1 MPDMTNESLHQDA
14 CPSEIVCSTYA
25 DGELAGTEAR
35 AFTAHLENCPRCQDL
50 VHAFQTERAALFE
63 VLGNA
68 EAFLVET
75 QPAPL
80 SAPSPIHTLK
90 LLGLVIG
97 LATLMRV
104 GLGWVMG
111 LELPWSIEWLNP
123 LNVSGQL
130 SMLFSTGAYFIE
142 YYQNGGTTMVTLIG
156 NVGLTVGFIMLLA
169 SLYLLLRRPAGT
181 LAVIGGLLLL
191 LGHVQPADAIEIRS
205 DENISVNAGEIVD
218 DTFVA
223 FGRTVRI
230 DGEVTGDLI
239 AFAQSIE
246 INGAVLGDI
255 IAFGRIIEVDGRAG
269 GGFAG
274 FGQVIRIGDSIG
286 QSVYGFGQSIRSSR
300 DATIEGDLF
309 AFGENISVGS
319 SVGRNVTVFGST
331 LTLSGEVK
339 RDVTFG
345 GRLAT
350 VQSSASIGGNL
361 DVKLPDEENLAV
373 HSAATVAGETIVD
386 FPRPDQE
393 EEEEDGMPSVWNIA
407 WTALWLVTA
416 FLSGLLLLWAL
427 PALRRVPLDN
437 LNGILTS
444 AGLGFVLVT
453 ATPVL
458 AVVLAVTLIGLP
470 AGLVIAAAWAL
481 SLYVSKIVVAH
492 FLGNALLRP
501 KQRDVRS
508 MLLPLLA
515 GLVLVLIA
523 VSLPYV
529 GWVINLLLVIIGLGA
544 MGQALYHNAGNR
556 AAAA

>member
-14 CPSEIVCSTYA
+14 CPSEIVCSTYV

-35 AFTAHLENCPRCQDL
+35 AFTAHLENCPWCQDL
-50 VHAFQTERAALFE
+50 VHAFRRERDALFE
-63 VLGNA
+63 VMGNA

-75 QPAPL
+75 QPAPV

-97 LATLMRV
+97 LAALMRV

-181 LAVIGGLLLL
+181 LAVLGGLLLL
-191 LGHVQPADAIEIRS
+191 LGYVQPAEAIEIRS

-255 IAFGRIIEVDGRAG
+255 YAFGRTIEADGRVG
-269 GGFAG
+269 GGFGG

-309 AFGENISVGS
+309 AFGENISVGGS
-319 SVGRNVTVFGST
+319 IGRNVTVFGST
-331 LTLSGEVK
+331 LTISGEVK

-345 GRLAT
+345 GQLAT

-361 DVKLPDEENLAV
+361 DVGLPDEENLSV
-373 HSAATVAGETIVD
+373 HSAATIAGETIVD
-386 FPRPDQE
+386 FPQPDQE
-393 EEEEDGMPSVWNIA
+393 EEEKDGMLSVWNIA

-470 AGLVIAAAWAL
+470 AGLVIAAVWAL

-515 GLVLVLIA
+515 GLVLVLVA

-544 MGQALYHNAGNR
+544 MGQALYRNAGNR

>member
-50 VHAFQTERAALFE
+50 VHAFRRERDALFE
-63 VLGNA
+63 IVGNA

-75 QPAPL
+75 QPAPV
-80 SAPSPIHTLK
+80 SAPSPIHILK

-97 LATLMRV
+97 LAALMRV
-104 GLGWVMG
+104 GMGWVMG

-130 SMLFSTGAYFIE
+130 SILFGTGAYFIE
-142 YYQNGGTTMVTLIG
+142 YYQNGGTTMVALISD
-156 NVGLTVGFIMLLA
+156 VGLTVGFIMLLG

-181 LAVIGGLLLL
+181 LVVLGGLLLM
-191 LGHVQPADAIEIRS
+191 LGYVRPAEAIEIRS
-205 DENISVNAGEIVD
+205 GESVSVDIGEIID
-218 DTFVA
+218 DTLIA
-223 FGRTVRI
+223 SGRVVRI

-246 INGAVLGDI
+246 IVGSVHGDVI
-255 IAFGRIIEVDGRAG
+255 SFGRTIEVDGRIG
-269 GGFAG
+269 GGLAG
-274 FGQVIRIGDSIG
+274 FGQTIRIEDSIG
-286 QSVYGFGQSIRSSR
+286 QSVYGFAQSLRSGR

-309 AFGENISVGS
+309 AFGEEISVGG
-319 SVGRNVTVFGST
+319 SVGRNVTVFGNT
-331 LTLSGEVK
+331 LAITGDVV
-339 RDVTFG
+339 RDVKFA

-350 VQSSASIGGNL
+350 MRPSASIGGNL
-361 DVKLPDEENLAV
+361 DVGLPAERNLEV
-373 HSAATVAGETIVD
+373 DSAATIAGETIVEV
-386 FPRPDQE
+386 PEPGQE
-393 EEEEDGMPSVWNIA
+393 EDEGGLLSAWSIA

-470 AGLVIAAAWAL
+470 AGLVIAAVWAL

-501 KQRDVRS
+501 QPLGVRS
-508 MLLPLLA
+508 LLLPLLA
-515 GLVLVLIA
+515 GLVVVLIA

-544 MGQALYHNAGNR
+544 MGQALYRNAGNR
-556 AAAA
+556 AVAA

>member
-1 MPDMTNESLHQDA
+1 MPDMTNESLRQDA

-50 VHAFQTERAALFE
+50 VHAFRRERDALFE
-63 VLGNA
+63 IVGNA

-75 QPAPL
+75 QPAPV
-80 SAPSPIHTLK
+80 SAPSPIHILK

-97 LATLMRV
+97 LAALMRV
-104 GLGWVMG
+104 GMGWVMG

-130 SMLFSTGAYFIE
+130 SILFGTGAYFIE
-142 YYQNGGTTMVTLIG
+142 YYQNGGTTMVALISD
-156 NVGLTVGFIMLLA
+156 VGLTVGFIMLLG

-181 LAVIGGLLLL
+181 LVALGGLLLM
-191 LGHVQPADAIEIRS
+191 LGYVRPAEAIEIRS
-205 DENISVNAGEIVD
+205 GESVSVDIGEIID
-218 DTFVA
+218 DTLIA
-223 FGRTVRI
+223 SGRVVRI

-246 INGAVLGDI
+246 IVGSVHGDVI
-255 IAFGRIIEVDGRAG
+255 SFGRTIEVDGRIG
-269 GGFAG
+269 GGLAG
-274 FGQVIRIGDSIG
+274 FGQTIRIEDSIG
-286 QSVYGFGQSIRSSR
+286 QSVYGFAQSLRSGR

-309 AFGENISVGS
+309 AFGEEISVGG
-319 SVGRNVTVFGST
+319 SVGRNVTVFGNT
-331 LTLSGEVK
+331 LAITGDVV
-339 RDVTFG
+339 RDVKFA

-350 VQSSASIGGNL
+350 MRPSASIGGNL
-361 DVKLPDEENLAV
+361 DVGLPAERNLKV
-373 HSAATVAGETIVD
+373 DSAATIAGETIVEV
-386 FPRPDQE
+386 PEPGQE
-393 EEEEDGMPSVWNIA
+393 EDEDGLLSTWSIA

-470 AGLVIAAAWAL
+470 AGLVIAAVWAL

-492 FLGNALLRP
+492 FLGNALLPP
-501 KQRDVRS
+501 KQHDVRS

-515 GLVLVLIA
+515 GLVLVLVA

-544 MGQALYHNAGNR
+544 MGQALYRSAGNR
-556 AAAA
+556 AVAA

>member
-1 MPDMTNESLHQDA
+1 MPTMTDESLHQDA

-25 DGELAGTEAR
+25 DGELAGSEAR
-35 AFTAHLENCPRCQDL
+35 AFTAHLENCPRCQGL
-50 VHAFQTERAALFE
+50 VQAFRRERDVLFE
-63 VLGNA
+63 IVGNT
-68 EAFLVET
+68 EAFLGET
-75 QPAPL
+75 QPTPV
-80 SAPSPIHTLK
+80 SVPSPIHILK

-97 LATLMRV
+97 IAALMRL
-104 GLGWVMG
+104 GIGWVMG

-142 YYQNGGTTMVTLIG
+142 YYQNGGTTMVTLISD
-156 NVGLTVGFIMLLA
+156 VGLAVAFIMLLA
-169 SLYLLLRRPAGT
+169 TLYLLLRRPTGT
-181 LAVIGGLLLL
+181 LVVLGGLLLM
-191 LGHVQPADAIEIRS
+191 LGHARPAEAIEIRS
-205 DENISVNAGEIVD
+205 GESVSVNIGEIID
-218 DTFVA
+218 DTLIA
-223 FGRTVRI
+223 SGRVVTI

-239 AFAQSIE
+239 VFAQSIE
-246 INGAVLGDI
+246 IAGSVHGDI
-255 IAFGRIIEVDGRAG
+255 YSFGRTIEVDGRAG

-274 FGQVIRIGDSIG
+274 FGQFIRIGDSIG
-286 QSVYGFGQSIRSSR
+286 QSVYGFAQSLRSSP

-309 AFGENISVGS
+309 AFGENIHVGG
-319 SVGRNVTVFGST
+319 SVGRNVTVFGNT
-331 LTLSGEVK
+331 LTISGEVK

-350 VQSSASIGGNL
+350 VQSSAAIGGNL
-361 DVKLPDEENLAV
+361 DVGLPDEESLEV
-373 HSAATVAGETIVD
+373 DSAANVAGETNVEVPEPGQD
-386 FPRPDQE
+386 SD
-393 EEEEDGMPSVWNIA
+393 EDGILSVWTIA

-470 AGLVIAAAWAL
+470 AGLVIAAVWAL

-501 KQRDVRS
+501 KQHDIRS

-544 MGQALYHNAGNR
+544 MGQALYRSSGNR

>member
-1 MPDMTNESLHQDA
+1 MPTMTNEPLHQDA
-14 CPSEIVCSTYA
+14 CPPEIVCSTYA
-25 DGELAGTEAR
+25 DGELAGSEAR
-35 AFTAHLENCPRCQDL
+35 AFTAHLENCPRCQGL
-50 VHAFQTERAALFE
+50 VHAFRRERDALFE
-63 VLGNA
+63 VMGNA
-68 EAFLVET
+68 EAFLAET
-75 QPAPL
+75 QPATV
-80 SAPSPIHTLK
+80 SAPSPIHIMK

-97 LATLMRV
+97 LAALMRV
-104 GLGWVMG
+104 GIGWVMG

-142 YYQNGGTTMVTLIG
+142 YYQNGGTTMVTLII
-156 NVGLTVGFIMLLA
+156 NVGLAVGFIMLLA
-169 SLYLLLRRPAGT
+169 SLYLLLRRPVGT
-181 LAVIGGLLLL
+181 LVALGGLLLI
-191 LGHVQPADAIEIRS
+191 LGYVSPAEAIEMRS
-205 DENISVNAGEIVD
+205 GESVSVDSGEIID
-218 DTFVA
+218 DTLIA
-223 FGRTVRI
+223 SGRTVRI

-246 INGAVLGDI
+246 ISGTVLGDI
-255 IAFGRIIEVDGRAG
+255 YSFGRTIEVDGRAG

-274 FGQVIRIGDSIG
+274 FGQVIRIGNSIG
-286 QSVYGFGQSIRSSR
+286 QSVYGFAQTLRSSP

-309 AFGENISVGS
+309 AFGENISVGG
-319 SVGRNVTVFGST
+319 SVGRNASVFGST
-331 LTLSGEVK
+331 LTISGEVK
-339 RDVTFG
+339 RDVTFR

-350 VQSSASIGGNL
+350 IQSSAAIGGNL
-361 DVKLPDEENLAV
+361 DVGLPDEENLEV
-373 HSAATVAGETIVD
+373 DAASTLGGETIVEV
-386 FPRPDQE
+386 PEPGQ
-393 EEEEDGMPSVWNIA
+393 EEDGDGLLSAWSIA

-458 AVVLAVTLIGLP
+458 AVVLAITLIGLP
-470 AGLVIAAAWAL
+470 AGLVIGAIWAL

-501 KQRDVRS
+501 EPQGVRS
-508 MLLPLLA
+508 LLLPLLA
-515 GLVLVLIA
+515 GLVLVLVA

-544 MGQALYHNAGNR
+544 MGQALYRNGGNR
-556 AAAA
+556 AVAA

>member
-1 MPDMTNESLHQDA
+1 MPTMTSESLHQDA

-25 DGELAGTEAR
+25 DGELAGAEAR
-35 AFTAHLENCPRCQDL
+35 AFTAHLETCPRCQGL
-50 VHAFQTERAALFE
+50 VHAFRRERDALFE
-63 VLGNA
+63 IVGNA
-68 EAFLVET
+68 EAFLSET
-75 QPAPL
+75 QPAPVF
-80 SAPSPIHTLK
+80 APSPIHTMK

-97 LATLMRV
+97 LAALMRL
-104 GLGWVMG
+104 GIGWVMG
-111 LELPWSIEWLNP
+111 LELPWSLEWLNP

-142 YYQNGGTTMVTLIG
+142 YYQNGGTTMVTLISD
-156 NVGLTVGFIMLLA
+156 VGLALGFILLLA

-181 LAVIGGLLLL
+181 LVVLGGLLLI
-191 LGHVQPADAIEIRS
+191 LGYASPAEAIEIRS
-205 DENISVNAGEIVD
+205 GESVSVDSGEIID
-218 DTFVA
+218 DTLIA
-223 FGRTVRI
+223 SGRTVRI

-255 IAFGRIIEVDGRAG
+255 YSFGRTIEVDGRAG

-274 FGQVIRIGDSIG
+274 FGQVIRIGDAIG
-286 QSVYGFGQSIRSSR
+286 QSVYGFAQTLRSSP

-309 AFGENISVGS
+309 AFGEDISVGG
-319 SVGRNVTVFGST
+319 SVGRNATVFSST
-331 LTLSGEVK
+331 LTISGEVK
-339 RDVTFG
+339 RDVTFR

-350 VQSSASIGGNL
+350 VQSSAAIGGNL
-361 DVKLPDEENLAV
+361 DVGLSDEENLEV
-373 HSAATVAGETIVD
+373 DSASTVGGETILEVPEPGQD
-386 FPRPDQE
+386 
-393 EEEEDGMPSVWNIA
+393 EDDDRLLSAWSIA

-470 AGLVIAAAWAL
+470 AGLVIAAVWAL

-501 KQRDVRS
+501 AQEGIRS

-544 MGQALYHNAGNR
+544 MGQALYRSAGNR

>member
-1 MPDMTNESLHQDA
+1 MPTMTDESLHQDA

-25 DGELAGTEAR
+25 DGELAGSEAR
-35 AFTAHLENCPRCQDL
+35 AFTAHLENCPRCQGL
-50 VHAFQTERAALFE
+50 VQAFRRERDVLFE
-63 VLGNA
+63 IVGNA
-68 EAFLVET
+68 EAFLGET
-75 QPAPL
+75 QPAPV
-80 SAPSPIHTLK
+80 SVPSPIHILK

-97 LATLMRV
+97 IAALMRL
-104 GLGWVMG
+104 GIGWVMG

-142 YYQNGGTTMVTLIG
+142 YYQNGGTTMVTLISD
-156 NVGLTVGFIMLLA
+156 VGLAVAFIMLLA
-169 SLYLLLRRPAGT
+169 TLYLLLRRPAGT
-181 LAVIGGLLLL
+181 LVVLGGLLLM
-191 LGHVQPADAIEIRS
+191 LGHARPAEAIEIRS
-205 DENISVNAGEIVD
+205 GESVSVNIGEIID
-218 DTFVA
+218 DTLIA
-223 FGRTVRI
+223 SGRVVTI

-239 AFAQSIE
+239 VFAQSIE
-246 INGAVLGDI
+246 IAGSVHGDI
-255 IAFGRIIEVDGRAG
+255 YSFGRTIEVDGRAG

-286 QSVYGFGQSIRSSR
+286 QSVYGFAQSLRSSP

-309 AFGENISVGS
+309 AFGENIHVGG
-319 SVGRNVTVFGST
+319 SVGRNVTVFSNT
-331 LTLSGEVK
+331 LTISGEVK

-350 VQSSASIGGNL
+350 VQSSAAIGGNL
-361 DVKLPDEENLAV
+361 DVGLPDEESLEV
-373 HSAATVAGETIVD
+373 DSAANVAGETNVEVPEPGQD
-386 FPRPDQE
+386 AD
-393 EEEEDGMPSVWNIA
+393 EDGILSVWTIA

-470 AGLVIAAAWAL
+470 AGLVIAAVWAL

-501 KQRDVRS
+501 KQHDIRS

>member
-1 MPDMTNESLHQDA
+1 MPTMTNESLHQDA

-25 DGELAGTEAR
+25 DGELAGSEAR
-35 AFTAHLENCPRCQDL
+35 AFTAHLENCPRCQGL
-50 VHAFQTERAALFE
+50 VQAFRRERDVLFE
-63 VLGNA
+63 IVGNT
-68 EAFLVET
+68 EAFLGET
-75 QPAPL
+75 QPTPV
-80 SAPSPIHTLK
+80 SVPSPIHILK

-97 LATLMRV
+97 IAALMRL
-104 GLGWVMG
+104 GIGWVMG
-111 LELPWSIEWLNP
+111 LELPWSVEWLNP

-142 YYQNGGTTMVTLIG
+142 YYQNGGTTMVTLISD
-156 NVGLTVGFIMLLA
+156 VGLAVAFIMLLA
-169 SLYLLLRRPAGT
+169 TLYLLLRRPAGT
-181 LAVIGGLLLL
+181 LFVLGGLLLM
-191 LGHVQPADAIEIRS
+191 LGNARPAEAIEIRS
-205 DENISVNAGEIVD
+205 GESVSVNIGEIID
-218 DTFVA
+218 DTLIA
-223 FGRTVRI
+223 SGRVVTI

-239 AFAQSIE
+239 VFAQSIE
-246 INGAVLGDI
+246 IAGSVHGDI
-255 IAFGRIIEVDGRAG
+255 YSFGRTIEVDGRAG

-286 QSVYGFGQSIRSSR
+286 QSVYGFAQSLRSSP

-309 AFGENISVGS
+309 AFGENIHVGG
-319 SVGRNVTVFGST
+319 SVGRNVTVFSNT
-331 LTLSGEVK
+331 LTISGEVK

-350 VQSSASIGGNL
+350 VQSSAAIGGNL
-361 DVKLPDEENLAV
+361 DVGLPDEESLEV
-373 HSAATVAGETIVD
+373 DSAANVAGETNVEVPEPGQD
-386 FPRPDQE
+386 AD
-393 EEEEDGMPSVWNIA
+393 EDGILSVWTIA

-470 AGLVIAAAWAL
+470 AGLVIAAVWAL

-501 KQRDVRS
+501 KQEDIRS
-508 MLLPLLA
+508 LLLPLLA
-515 GLVLVLIA
+515 GLVLVLLA

-544 MGQALYHNAGNR
+544 MGQALYRSAGNR

>member
-1 MPDMTNESLHQDA
+1 MMTMTDESLRPDA

-25 DGELAGTEAR
+25 DGELADSEAR
-35 AFTAHLENCPRCQDL
+35 AFTAHLENCPRCQGL
-50 VHAFQTERAALFE
+50 VNAFRRERDALFE
-63 VLGNA
+63 VMGNA
-68 EAFLVET
+68 EAFLGET
-75 QPAPL
+75 QPAPVF
-80 SAPSPIHTLK
+80 APSPIHTMK

-97 LATLMRV
+97 LAALMRV
-104 GLGWVMG
+104 GIGWVMG

-142 YYQNGGTTMVTLIG
+142 YYQNGGTTMITLISDI
-156 NVGLTVGFIMLLA
+156 GLAVGFIMLLA

-181 LAVIGGLLLL
+181 LVVLGGLLLM
-191 LGHVQPADAIEIRS
+191 LGYARPAEAIEIRS
-205 DENISVNAGEIVD
+205 SEDISVDAGEIVD

-239 AFAQSIE
+239 TFAQSIE
-246 INGAVLGDI
+246 INGTVLGDI
-255 IAFGRIIEVDGRAG
+255 YSFGRTIEVEGQVG

-286 QSVYGFGQSIRSSR
+286 QSVYGFAQSLRSSP
-300 DATIEGDLF
+300 DATITGDLF
-309 AFGENISVGS
+309 AFGEDINVGGS
-319 SVGRNVTVFGST
+319 IGRNATVFGST
-331 LTLSGEVK
+331 LTISGEVK
-339 RDVTFG
+339 RDVTFRG
-345 GRLAT
+345 QVAT
-350 VQSSASIGGNL
+350 VQSSAIIGGNL
-361 DVKLPDEENLAV
+361 DMGLPNEDDLEV
-373 HSAATVAGETIVD
+373 DSAATVVGETILDV
-386 FPRPDQE
+386 PVPGRE
-393 EEEEDGMPSVWNIA
+393 EEEEDGILSLWNIA

-416 FLSGLLLLWAL
+416 FLSGLLLLSAL

-437 LNGILTS
+437 LTGILTS

-458 AVVLAVTLIGLP
+458 AVVLVVTLIGLP
-470 AGLVIAAAWAL
+470 AGLVVAAVWAL

-501 KQRDVRS
+501 RQQGVRS
-508 MLLPLLA
+508 LLLPLLA

-544 MGQALYHNAGNR
+544 MGQALYQSAGNR
-556 AAAA
+556 TAAA

>member
-1 MPDMTNESLHQDA
+1 MPTMTDESLHQDV

-25 DGELAGTEAR
+25 DGELAGAEAL
-35 AFTAHLENCPRCQDL
+35 AFTAHLENCPRCQGL
-50 VHAFQTERAALFE
+50 VQAFRRERDVLFE
-63 VLGNA
+63 IVGNT
-68 EAFLVET
+68 EAFLGET
-75 QPAPL
+75 QPTPV
-80 SAPSPIHTLK
+80 SVPSPIHILK

-97 LATLMRV
+97 LAALMRL
-104 GLGWVMG
+104 GIGWVMG

-130 SMLFSTGAYFIE
+130 SILFSTGAYFIE
-142 YYQNGGTTMVTLIG
+142 YYQNGGTTMVTLISD
-156 NVGLTVGFIMLLA
+156 VGLAVAFIMLLA
-169 SLYLLLRRPAGT
+169 TLYLLLRRPAGT
-181 LAVIGGLLLL
+181 LVVLGGLLLM
-191 LGHVQPADAIEIRS
+191 LGYALPAEAIEIRS
-205 DENISVNAGEIVD
+205 GESVSVDIGEIID
-218 DTFVA
+218 DTLIA
-223 FGRTVRI
+223 SGRVVRI

-239 AFAQSIE
+239 VFAQSIE
-246 INGAVLGDI
+246 IAGSVHGDI
-255 IAFGRIIEVDGRAG
+255 YSFGRTIEVDGRAG

-286 QSVYGFGQSIRSSR
+286 QSVYGFAQSLRSSP

-309 AFGENISVGS
+309 AFGENIYVGG
-319 SVGRNVTVFGST
+319 SVGRNVTVFGNT
-331 LTLSGEVK
+331 LTISGEVE

-350 VQSSASIGGNL
+350 VQSSAAIGGNL
-361 DVKLPDEENLAV
+361 DVGLPDEESLEMD
-373 HSAATVAGETIVD
+373 SAANVAGDTIVEVPEPGED
-386 FPRPDQE
+386 AD
-393 EEEEDGMPSVWNIA
+393 EDGILSVWTIA
-407 WTALWLVTA
+407 WTSLWLVTA

-444 AGLGFVLVT
+444 AGFGFVLVT

-458 AVVLAVTLIGLP
+458 AVVLAITLIGLP
-470 AGLVIAAAWAL
+470 AGLVIAAVWAL

-501 KQRDVRS
+501 KQQDVRS

-544 MGQALYHNAGNR
+544 MGQALYRSAGNR
-556 AAAA
+556 AATA

>member
-50 VHAFQTERAALFE
+50 VHAFRRERDALFE
-63 VLGNA
+63 IVGNA

-75 QPAPL
+75 QPAPV
-80 SAPSPIHTLK
+80 SAPSPIHILK

-97 LATLMRV
+97 LAVLMRV
-104 GLGWVMG
+104 GMGWVMG

-130 SMLFSTGAYFIE
+130 SILFGTGAYFIE
-142 YYQNGGTTMVTLIG
+142 YYQNGGTTMVALISD
-156 NVGLTVGFIMLLA
+156 VGLTVGFIMLLG
-169 SLYLLLRRPAGT
+169 SLCLLLRRPAGT
-181 LAVIGGLLLL
+181 LVVLGGLLLM
-191 LGHVQPADAIEIRS
+191 LGYVRPAEAIEIRS
-205 DENISVNAGEIVD
+205 GESVSVDIGEIID
-218 DTFVA
+218 DTLVA
-223 FGRTVRI
+223 SGRVVRI

-246 INGAVLGDI
+246 IVGSVHGDVI
-255 IAFGRIIEVDGRAG
+255 SFGRTIEVDGRIG
-269 GGFAG
+269 GGLAG
-274 FGQVIRIGDSIG
+274 FGQTIRIEDSIG
-286 QSVYGFGQSIRSSR
+286 QSVYGFAQSLRSGR

-309 AFGENISVGS
+309 AFGEEISVGG
-319 SVGRNVTVFGST
+319 SVGRNVTVFGNT
-331 LTLSGEVK
+331 LTITGDVV
-339 RDVTFG
+339 RDVKFA

-350 VQSSASIGGNL
+350 MRPSASIGGNL
-361 DVKLPDEENLAV
+361 DVGLPAERNLEV
-373 HSAATVAGETIVD
+373 DSAATIAGETIVEV
-386 FPRPDQE
+386 PEPGQE
-393 EEEEDGMPSVWNIA
+393 EDEGGLLSAWSIA

-470 AGLVIAAAWAL
+470 AGLVIAAVWAL

-501 KQRDVRS
+501 KQHDVRS

-515 GLVLVLIA
+515 GLVLVLVA

-544 MGQALYHNAGNR
+544 MGQALYRNAGNR
-556 AAAA
+556 AVAA

>member
-1 MPDMTNESLHQDA
+1 MRTMTDETKHQDA
-14 CPSEIVCSTYA
+14 CPPEIVCSTYA
-25 DGELAGTEAR
+25 DGELAGPEAR
-35 AFTAHLENCPRCQDL
+35 AFTAPLVNCPRCQGL
-50 VHAFQTERAALFE
+50 VNVFRRERAALFE
-63 VLGNA
+63 VMGNA
-68 EAFLVET
+68 EAFLGET
-75 QPAPL
+75 RPAQVP
-80 SAPSPIHTLK
+80 APSPIHTMK

-97 LATLMRV
+97 LAALMRV
-104 GLGWVMG
+104 GIGWVMG

-142 YYQNGGTTMVTLIG
+142 YYQNGGTTMVTLISDI
-156 NVGLTVGFIMLLA
+156 GLTVGFIMLLA
-169 SLYLLLRRPAGT
+169 SLYLLLRRPVGT
-181 LAVIGGLLLL
+181 LVVLGGLLLM
-191 LGHVQPADAIEIRS
+191 LGYVRPAEAIEIRS
-205 DENISVNAGEIVD
+205 RGDISVDAGEIVD

-255 IAFGRIIEVDGRAG
+255 YSFGRTIEVDGRAG

-286 QSVYGFGQSIRSSR
+286 QSVYGFAQSLRSSR
-300 DATIEGDLF
+300 DATIAGDLF
-309 AFGENISVGS
+309 AFGEDINVGGS
-319 SVGRNVTVFGST
+319 IGRNATVFSST
-331 LTLSGEVK
+331 MTISGEVK
-339 RDVTFG
+339 RDVTFHG
-345 GRLAT
+345 QVAT
-350 VQSSASIGGNL
+350 VQSSAIIGGNL
-361 DVKLPDEENLAV
+361 DVGLPDVEDLEV
-373 HSAATVAGETIVD
+373 DSAATISGETIVD
-386 FPRPDQE
+386 VPEPGRE
-393 EEEEDGMPSVWNIA
+393 EEEEDGILSVWNIA
-407 WTALWLVTA
+407 CTALWLVTA
-416 FLSGLLLLWAL
+416 FLSGLLLLWAF

-458 AVVLAVTLIGLP
+458 AVVLAVTFIGLP
-470 AGLVIAAAWAL
+470 AGLVIGAVWAL

-501 KQRDVRS
+501 NQEGVRAL
-508 MLLPLLA
+508 LLPLLA

-523 VSLPYV
+523 VSLPFV

-544 MGQALYHNAGNR
+544 MGQALYQNAGNR

>member
-1 MPDMTNESLHQDA
+1 MPTMTNESLHQDA
-14 CPSEIVCSTYA
+14 CPPEIVCSTHA
-25 DGELAGTEAR
+25 DGELAGSEAR
-35 AFTAHLENCPRCQDL
+35 AFTAHLENCPRCQGL
-50 VHAFQTERAALFE
+50 VQAFRKERDALFE
-63 VLGNA
+63 VIGNA
-68 EAFLVET
+68 EAFLAET
-75 QPAPL
+75 QPAPV

-90 LLGLVIG
+90 LLGLVVG
-97 LATLMRV
+97 LAALMRV
-104 GLGWVMG
+104 GIGWVMG

-142 YYQNGGTTMVTLIG
+142 YYQNGGTTMVTLISD
-156 NVGLTVGFIMLLA
+156 VGLAVGFIMLLA
-169 SLYLLLRRPAGT
+169 TLYLLLRRPAGT
-181 LAVIGGLLLL
+181 LAVLGGLLLI
-191 LGHVQPADAIEIRS
+191 LGYVRPAEAIEIRS
-205 DENISVNAGEIVD
+205 RGDISVDAGEIVD

-246 INGAVLGDI
+246 ISGSVLGDI
-255 IAFGRIIEVDGRAG
+255 YIFGRTIEVDGRVG
-269 GGFAG
+269 GGYVG

-286 QSVYGFGQSIRSSR
+286 QSVYGLAQSFRSGR
-300 DATIEGDLF
+300 DATIAGDLF
-309 AFGENISVGS
+309 AFGEDISVGGT
-319 SVGRNVTVFGST
+319 VGRNATVFSNT
-331 LTLSGEVK
+331 LTISGEVK
-339 RDVTFG
+339 RDVTFRG
-345 GRLAT
+345 QVAT
-350 VQSSASIGGNL
+350 VQSSASIGGDL
-361 DVKLPDEENLAV
+361 DVGLPDGENLEV
-373 HSAATVAGETIVD
+373 DSAATVAGETIVD
-386 FPRPDQE
+386 IPEPGQ
-393 EEEEDGMPSVWNIA
+393 EEEEDGMLSVWTIA

-444 AGLGFVLVT
+444 TGLGFVLVT

-470 AGLVIAAAWAL
+470 AGLVIAAVWGL

-501 KQRDVRS
+501 KQQDIRS

-544 MGQALYHNAGNR
+544 MGQALYQSAGNR
-556 AAAA
+556 AATA

>member
-1 MPDMTNESLHQDA
+1 MPTMTNESLHQDA

-25 DGELAGTEAR
+25 DGELAGSEAR
-35 AFTAHLENCPRCQDL
+35 AFTAHLENCPRCQGL
-50 VHAFQTERAALFE
+50 VQAFRRERDVLFE
-63 VLGNA
+63 IVGNT
-68 EAFLVET
+68 EAFLGET
-75 QPAPL
+75 QPTPV
-80 SAPSPIHTLK
+80 SVPSPIHILK

-97 LATLMRV
+97 IAALMRL
-104 GLGWVMG
+104 GIGWVMG
-111 LELPWSIEWLNP
+111 LELPWSVEWLNP

-142 YYQNGGTTMVTLIG
+142 YYQNGGTTMVTLISD
-156 NVGLTVGFIMLLA
+156 VGLAVAFIMLLA
-169 SLYLLLRRPAGT
+169 TLYLLLRRPAGT
-181 LAVIGGLLLL
+181 LFVLGGLLLM
-191 LGHVQPADAIEIRS
+191 LGNARPAEAIEIRS
-205 DENISVNAGEIVD
+205 GESVSVNIGEIID
-218 DTFVA
+218 DTLIA
-223 FGRTVRI
+223 SGRVVTI

-239 AFAQSIE
+239 VFAQSIE
-246 INGAVLGDI
+246 IAGSVHGDI
-255 IAFGRIIEVDGRAG
+255 YSFGRTIEVDGRAG

-286 QSVYGFGQSIRSSR
+286 QSVYGFAQSLRSSP

-309 AFGENISVGS
+309 AFGENIHVGG
-319 SVGRNVTVFGST
+319 SVGRNVTVFSNT
-331 LTLSGEVK
+331 LTISGEVK

-350 VQSSASIGGNL
+350 VQSSAAIGGNL
-361 DVKLPDEENLAV
+361 DVGLPDEESLEV
-373 HSAATVAGETIVD
+373 DSAANVAGETNVEVPEPGQD
-386 FPRPDQE
+386 AD
-393 EEEEDGMPSVWNIA
+393 EDGILSVWTIA

-437 LNGILTS
+437 LNGILLS

-470 AGLVIAAAWAL
+470 AGLVIAAVWAL

-501 KQRDVRS
+501 KQEDIRS
-508 MLLPLLA
+508 LLLPLLA
-515 GLVLVLIA
+515 GLVLVLLA

-544 MGQALYHNAGNR
+544 MGQALYRSAGNR

>member
-1 MPDMTNESLHQDA
+1 MPTMTSESLHQDA

-25 DGELAGTEAR
+25 DGELAGSEAR
-35 AFTAHLENCPRCQDL
+35 AFTAHLENCPRCQGL
-50 VHAFQTERAALFE
+50 VQAFRRERDALFE
-63 VLGNA
+63 IVGNA
-68 EAFLVET
+68 EAFLAET
-75 QPAPL
+75 QPAPV
-80 SAPSPIHTLK
+80 SAPSPIHTMK

-97 LATLMRV
+97 LAALMRV
-104 GLGWVMG
+104 GIGWVLG

-142 YYQNGGTTMVTLIG
+142 YYQYGGTTMVTLISD
-156 NVGLTVGFIMLLA
+156 VGLTVGFIMLLG
-169 SLYLLLRRPAGT
+169 SLYLLFRRPTGT
-181 LAVIGGLLLL
+181 LVVLGGLLLV
-191 LGHVQPADAIEIRS
+191 LGYVRPAEAIEIRTS
-205 DENISVNAGEIVD
+205 ENISVDAGEIVD

-246 INGAVLGDI
+246 ISGSVLGDI
-255 IAFGRIIEVDGRAG
+255 YTFGRTIEVEGQVG

-286 QSVYGFGQSIRSSR
+286 QSVYGFAQSLRSSP

-309 AFGENISVGS
+309 AFGENIIVGG
-319 SVGRNVTVFGST
+319 SVGRNVTVFGNT
-331 LTLSGEVK
+331 LTISGEVK
-339 RDVTFG
+339 RDVTFA

-350 VQSSASIGGNL
+350 VQSSASIGGDI
-361 DVKLPDEENLAV
+361 DVGLPDEDSLEV
-373 HSAATVAGETIVD
+373 DSAAIVGGETIVEV
-386 FPRPDQE
+386 PEPDQDE
-393 EEEEDGMPSVWNIA
+393 GEDGLLSAWTIA

-437 LNGILTS
+437 LTGILTS

-458 AVVLAVTLIGLP
+458 AVVLAVTFIGLP
-470 AGLVIAAAWAL
+470 AGLVIGAVWAL

-501 KQRDVRS
+501 KQEGVRAL
-508 MLLPLLA
+508 LLPLLA

-529 GWVINLLLVIIGLGA
+529 GWVINLLLVIIGMGA
-544 MGQALYHNAGNR
+544 MGQALYRSAGNR
-556 AAAA
+556 VAAA

>member
-1 MPDMTNESLHQDA
+1 MPTMTDESMHQDA
-14 CPSEIVCSTYA
+14 CPPEIVCSTYA
-25 DGELAGTEAR
+25 DGELAGSEAR
-35 AFTAHLENCPRCQDL
+35 AFTAHLESCPRCQGI
-50 VHAFQTERAALFE
+50 VNAFRRERDALFE
-63 VLGNA
+63 IVGNA

-75 QPAPL
+75 QPAQV
-80 SAPSPIHTLK
+80 SAPSPIHTMK

-97 LATLMRV
+97 LAALMRV
-104 GLGWVMG
+104 GIGWVIG

-142 YYQNGGTTMVTLIG
+142 YYQNGGTTMVTLISEL
-156 NVGLTVGFIMLLA
+156 GLAIGFIVLLA
-169 SLYLLLRRPAGT
+169 SLYLLVRRPAGT
-181 LAVIGGLLLL
+181 LVVLGGLLLM
-191 LGHVQPADAIEIRS
+191 LGHVRPAEAIEIRS
-205 DENISVNAGEIVD
+205 RGDISVDAGEIVD

-239 AFAQSIE
+239 TFAQSIE
-246 INGAVLGDI
+246 INGTVLGDI
-255 IAFGRIIEVDGRAG
+255 YSFGRTIEVDGRAG

-286 QSVYGFGQSIRSSR
+286 QSVYGFAQSLRSSR
-300 DATIEGDLF
+300 DATIAGDLF
-309 AFGENISVGS
+309 AFGEDVNVGG
-319 SVGRNVTVFGST
+319 SVGRNATVFAST
-331 LTLSGEVK
+331 LTISGDVK
-339 RDVTFG
+339 RDVTFRG
-345 GRLAT
+345 QVAT
-350 VQSSASIGGNL
+350 VQSSAVIGGNL
-361 DVKLPDEENLAV
+361 DVGLPDVEDLEV
-373 HSAATVAGETIVD
+373 DSAAAISGETIVD
-386 FPRPDQE
+386 VPEPGRE
-393 EEEEDGMPSVWNIA
+393 EEEKDGILSVWTIA
-407 WTALWLVTA
+407 WTVLWLVTA

-437 LNGILTS
+437 LTGILTS
-444 AGLGFVLVT
+444 AGLGFVLAT
-453 ATPVL
+453 ATPIL

-470 AGLVIAAAWAL
+470 AGLVVGAVWAL

-501 KQRDVRS
+501 KQEGVRS
-508 MLLPLLA
+508 LLLPLLA

-544 MGQALYHNAGNR
+544 MGQALYRSAGNR
-556 AAAA
+556 VAAA

>member
-1 MPDMTNESLHQDA
+1 MMTNESMHQDA

-25 DGELAGTEAR
+25 DGELAGTEER
-35 AFTAHLENCPRCQDL
+35 AFTAHMENCTRCQGI
-50 VHAFQTERAALFE
+50 VHAFQRERAALFE
-63 VLGNA
+63 VIGNA
-68 EAFLVET
+68 EAFLGET
-75 QPAPL
+75 QPVPV
-80 SAPSPIHTLK
+80 SAPSPLHIMK

-97 LATLMRV
+97 LAALMRV
-104 GLGWVMG
+104 GIGWVMG

-130 SMLFSTGAYFIE
+130 SMLFSTGAYFVE
-142 YYQNGGTTMVTLIG
+142 YYQNGGTTMVTLISDI
-156 NVGLTVGFIMLLA
+156 GLTVGFIMLLA
-169 SLYLLLRRPAGT
+169 TLYLLLRRPAGT
-181 LAVIGGLLLL
+181 LVVLGGLLLI
-191 LGHVQPADAIEIRS
+191 LGHVRPAEAIEIRS
-205 DENISVNAGEIVD
+205 RGDISVDAGEIVD

-255 IAFGRIIEVDGRAG
+255 YSFGRTIEVDGRAG

-286 QSVYGFGQSIRSSR
+286 QSVYGFAQSLRSSR

-309 AFGENISVGS
+309 AFGEDISVGG

-331 LTLSGEVK
+331 LTISGEVK

-345 GRLAT
+345 GQVAT

-361 DVKLPDEENLAV
+361 DVGLPDEDNLEV
-373 HSAATVAGETIVD
+373 DPAATIAGETIVEV
-386 FPRPDQE
+386 PEPGRE
-393 EEEEDGMPSVWNIA
+393 EEEEDGILSLWTIA
-407 WTALWLVTA
+407 WTALWLGTA

-427 PALRRVPLDN
+427 PAFRRVPLDN
-437 LNGILTS
+437 LNGVLTS
-444 AGLGFVLVT
+444 AGLGFVLIT
-453 ATPVL
+453 ATPIL

-470 AGLVIAAAWAL
+470 AGVVVAAVWAL

-501 KQRDVRS
+501 KQQGFRS
-508 MLLPLLA
+508 LLLPLLA

-544 MGQALYHNAGNR
+544 MGQVLYRSAGNR

>member
-1 MPDMTNESLHQDA
+1 MPDMTIESLHQDA

-50 VHAFQTERAALFE
+50 VHAFRRERDALFE
-63 VLGNA
+63 VMGNA

-75 QPAPL
+75 QPSPV

-97 LATLMRV
+97 LAALMRV
-104 GLGWVMG
+104 GIGWVMG

-181 LAVIGGLLLL
+181 LAVLGGLLLL
-191 LGHVQPADAIEIRS
+191 LGHVHPAEAIEIRS
-205 DENISVNAGEIVD
+205 DENISVNAGEIVE

-255 IAFGRIIEVDGRAG
+255 IAFGRTIEVDGRAG

-386 FPRPDQE
+386 FPRPGQE
-393 EEEEDGMPSVWNIA
+393 EEEEDGMLSAWTIA

-427 PALRRVPLDN
+427 PALRRVPLDS
-437 LNGILTS
+437 LAGILTS

-508 MLLPLLA
+508 MLLPLLV

>member
-50 VHAFQTERAALFE
+50 VHAFRRERDALFE
-63 VLGNA
+63 IVGNA
-68 EAFLVET
+68 EALLVET
-75 QPAPL
+75 QPAPV
-80 SAPSPIHTLK
+80 SAPSPIHILK

-97 LATLMRV
+97 LAALMRV
-104 GLGWVMG
+104 GMGWVMG

-130 SMLFSTGAYFIE
+130 SILFGTGAYFIE
-142 YYQNGGTTMVTLIG
+142 YYQNGGTTMVALISD
-156 NVGLTVGFIMLLA
+156 VGLTVGFIMLLG

-181 LAVIGGLLLL
+181 LVVLGGLLLM
-191 LGHVQPADAIEIRS
+191 LGYVRPAEAIEIRS
-205 DENISVNAGEIVD
+205 GESVSVDIGEIID
-218 DTFVA
+218 DTLIA
-223 FGRTVRI
+223 SGRVVRI

-246 INGAVLGDI
+246 IVGSVHGDVI
-255 IAFGRIIEVDGRAG
+255 SFGRTIEVDGRIG
-269 GGFAG
+269 GGLAG
-274 FGQVIRIGDSIG
+274 FGQTIRIEDSIG
-286 QSVYGFGQSIRSSR
+286 QSVYGFAQSLRSGR

-309 AFGENISVGS
+309 AFGEEISVGG
-319 SVGRNVTVFGST
+319 SVGRNVTVFGNT
-331 LTLSGEVK
+331 LAITGDVV
-339 RDVTFG
+339 RDVKFA

-350 VQSSASIGGNL
+350 MRPSASIGGNL
-361 DVKLPDEENLAV
+361 DVGLPAERNLEV
-373 HSAATVAGETIVD
+373 DSAATIAGETIVEV
-386 FPRPDQE
+386 PEPGQE
-393 EEEEDGMPSVWNIA
+393 EDEGGLLSAWSIA

-453 ATPVL
+453 ATPIL

-470 AGLVIAAAWAL
+470 AGLVIAAVWAL

-501 KQRDVRS
+501 KQHDVRS

-544 MGQALYHNAGNR
+544 MGQALYRNAGNR
-556 AAAA
+556 TAAA

>member
-1 MPDMTNESLHQDA
+1 MTTNESVYQNA

-25 DGELAGTEAR
+25 DGELTGSEAR
-35 AFTAHLENCPRCQDL
+35 AFTVHLENCPRCQGL
-50 VHAFQTERAALFE
+50 VQAFRRERDVLFE
-63 VLGNA
+63 IVGNT
-68 EAFLVET
+68 EAFLGET
-75 QPAPL
+75 QPAPV
-80 SAPSPIHTLK
+80 SVPSPIHILK

-97 LATLMRV
+97 IAALMRL
-104 GLGWVMG
+104 GIGWVMG

-142 YYQNGGTTMVTLIG
+142 YYQNGGTTMVTLISD
-156 NVGLTVGFIMLLA
+156 VGLAVAFIMLLA
-169 SLYLLLRRPAGT
+169 TLYLLLRRPAGT
-181 LAVIGGLLLL
+181 LVVLGGLLLM
-191 LGHVQPADAIEIRS
+191 LGHARPAEAIEIRS
-205 DENISVNAGEIVD
+205 KGDISLDAGEIVD

-246 INGAVLGDI
+246 ISGSVLGDI
-255 IAFGRIIEVDGRAG
+255 YVFGRNIEVDGRAG
-269 GGFAG
+269 GGYVG

-286 QSVYGFGQSIRSSR
+286 QSVYVLAQSFRSGR
-300 DATIEGDLF
+300 DATIAGDLF
-309 AFGENISVGS
+309 AMGEGINVGGT
-319 SVGRNVTVFGST
+319 VGRNATVFGNT
-331 LTLSGEVK
+331 LTISGEVK
-339 RDVTFG
+339 RDVTFRG
-345 GRLAT
+345 QVAT
-350 VQSSASIGGNL
+350 VQSSATIGGNL
-361 DVKLPDEENLAV
+361 DVGLPDVEDLEVA
-373 HSAATVAGETIVD
+373 SAANIVGETIVD
-386 FPRPDQE
+386 VPVPGRED
-393 EEEEDGMPSVWNIA
+393 EEEDEDGILSVWTIA

-437 LNGILTS
+437 LNGILLS
-444 AGLGFVLVT
+444 AGFGFVLVT

-470 AGLVIAAAWAL
+470 AGLVIGAVWVL

-501 KQRDVRS
+501 KQHDIRS

-556 AAAA
+556 AVAA

>member
-50 VHAFQTERAALFE
+50 VHAFQRERDALFE
-63 VLGNA
+63 IVGNV
-68 EAFLVET
+68 EAFLIET
-75 QPAPL
+75 QPAPV
-80 SAPSPIHTLK
+80 SAPSPIHILK

-97 LATLMRV
+97 LAALMRV
-104 GLGWVMG
+104 GMGWVMG

-130 SMLFSTGAYFIE
+130 SILFGTGAYFIE
-142 YYQNGGTTMVTLIG
+142 YYQNGGTTMVALISD
-156 NVGLTVGFIMLLA
+156 VGLTVGFIMLLG

-181 LAVIGGLLLL
+181 LVALGGLLLL
-191 LGHVQPADAIEIRS
+191 LGYVQPAAAIEIRS

-255 IAFGRIIEVDGRAG
+255 YAFGRTIEVDGRVG
-269 GGFAG
+269 GGFGG

-309 AFGENISVGS
+309 AFGENTNVGGS
-319 SVGRNVTVFGST
+319 IGRNVTVFGST
-331 LTLSGEVK
+331 LTISGEVK

-345 GRLAT
+345 GQLAT
-350 VQSSASIGGNL
+350 VQSSASIGRNL
-361 DVKLPDEENLAV
+361 DVGLPDEENLSV
-373 HSAATVAGETIVD
+373 HSAATIAGETIVD
-386 FPRPDQE
+386 FPQPDQE
-393 EEEEDGMPSVWNIA
+393 EEEEDGMLSVWNIA

-416 FLSGLLLLWAL
+416 FLSGLLLLWAI
-427 PALRRVPLDN
+427 PALRRVPLDS
-437 LNGILTS
+437 LTGILTS

-492 FLGNALLRP
+492 FLGSALLRP
-501 KQRDVRS
+501 KQRDIRS
-508 MLLPLLA
+508 LLLPLLA
-515 GLVLVLIA
+515 GLVVVLIA

-544 MGQALYHNAGNR
+544 MGQALYRNAGNR
-556 AAAA
+556 AVAA

>member
-1 MPDMTNESLHQDA
+1 MPTMTDESMPQDA
-14 CPSEIVCSTYA
+14 CPPEIVCSTYA
-25 DGELAGTEAR
+25 DGELAGSEAR
-35 AFTAHLENCPRCQDL
+35 AFTAHLENCPRCQGL
-50 VHAFQTERAALFE
+50 VDAFRRERAALFE
-63 VLGNA
+63 VMGNA
-68 EAFLVET
+68 EAFLAET
-75 QPAPL
+75 QPVPVP
-80 SAPSPIHTLK
+80 APSPIHIMK

-97 LATLMRV
+97 LAALMRV
-104 GLGWVMG
+104 GIGWLMG
-111 LELPWSIEWLNP
+111 LELPWSIAWLNP

-130 SMLFSTGAYFIE
+130 SMLFSTGAFFIE
-142 YYQNGGTTMVTLIG
+142 YYQNGGTTMVTLISD
-156 NVGLTVGFIMLLA
+156 VGLTVGFIMLLA
-169 SLYLLLRRPAGT
+169 SLYILLRRPAGT
-181 LAVIGGLLLL
+181 LVVLGGLLLM
-191 LGHVQPADAIEIRS
+191 LGYARPAEAIEIRS
-205 DENISVNAGEIVD
+205 RGDISVDAGEIVD

-246 INGAVLGDI
+246 INGTVLGDI
-255 IAFGRIIEVDGRAG
+255 YIFGRTIEVDGPVG

-274 FGQVIRIGDSIG
+274 FGQVIRIGDSFG
-286 QSVYGFGQSIRSSR
+286 QSVYGFAQSFRSSR
-300 DATIEGDLF
+300 DATIAGDLF
-309 AFGENISVGS
+309 AFGEDISVGG
-319 SVGRNVTVFGST
+319 SVGRNVTVSGNT
-331 LTLSGEVK
+331 LTISGEVK
-339 RDVTFG
+339 RDVTFRG
-345 GRLAT
+345 WMAT
-350 VQSSASIGGNL
+350 IQSSASIGGDL
-361 DVKLPDEENLAV
+361 DVGLPDEDDLEVDA
-373 HSAATVAGETIVD
+373 AATIAGETIVD
-386 FPRPDQE
+386 IPEPGQE
-393 EEEEDGMPSVWNIA
+393 EAEEDGIVSLWTIA

-437 LNGILTS
+437 LTGILTS

-470 AGLVIAAAWAL
+470 AGLVIAAVWAL

-501 KQRDVRS
+501 KQQGVRS
-508 MLLPLLA
+508 LLLPLLA

-544 MGQALYHNAGNR
+544 MGQALYQNAGNR

>member
-1 MPDMTNESLHQDA
+1 MPSMTNESLHQDA
-14 CPSEIVCSTYA
+14 CPPEIVCSTHA
-25 DGELAGTEAR
+25 DGELVGSEAR
-35 AFTAHLENCPRCQDL
+35 AFTAHLENCPRCQGL
-50 VHAFQTERAALFE
+50 VQGFRRERDALVE
-63 VLGNA
+63 VMGNA
-68 EAFLVET
+68 EAFLAET
-75 QPAPL
+75 QPAPV
-80 SAPSPIHTLK
+80 SAPSPIHTLN

-97 LATLMRV
+97 LAALMRV
-104 GLGWVMG
+104 GIGWVMG

-123 LNVSGQL
+123 LNVSGKL
-130 SMLFSTGAYFIE
+130 SILFSTGAYFIE

-156 NVGLTVGFIMLLA
+156 DVGLTVGLIMLLA
-169 SLYLLLRRPAGT
+169 TLYLLLRRPAGT
-181 LAVIGGLLLL
+181 LVALGGLLLT
-191 LGHVQPADAIEIRS
+191 LGYARPAEAIEIRS
-205 DENISVNAGEIVD
+205 RGDISVDAGEIVD

-246 INGAVLGDI
+246 ISGSVLGDI
-255 IAFGRIIEVDGRAG
+255 YIFGRTIEVDGRVG
-269 GGFAG
+269 GGYVG

-286 QSVYGFGQSIRSSR
+286 QSVYGLAQSFRSSR
-300 DATIEGDLF
+300 DATIAGDLF
-309 AFGENISVGS
+309 AFGEDISVGG

-331 LTLSGEVK
+331 LTISGEVK
-339 RDVTFG
+339 RDVTFRG
-345 GRLAT
+345 QVAT
-350 VQSSASIGGNL
+350 VQSSASIGGDL
-361 DVKLPDEENLAV
+361 DVGLPDVENLEV
-373 HSAATVAGETIVD
+373 DSAATIAGESIVD
-386 FPRPDQE
+386 IPDPGQE
-393 EEEEDGMPSVWNIA
+393 EEEDAGMLSVWNIA

-416 FLSGLLLLWAL
+416 FLSGLVLLWTL

-470 AGLVIAAAWAL
+470 AGLVIAAVWAL

-492 FLGNALLRP
+492 FLGIALLRP
-501 KQRDVRS
+501 KQQDIRS

-544 MGQALYHNAGNR
+544 MGQALYRNAGNR
-556 AAAA
+556 TAAA

>member
-1 MPDMTNESLHQDA
+1 MPTMTDESLHQDA
-14 CPSEIVCSTYA
+14 CPPEIVCSTYA
-25 DGELAGTEAR
+25 DGELAGSEAR
-35 AFTAHLENCPRCQDL
+35 AFTAHLQNCPRCQGL
-50 VHAFQTERAALFE
+50 VQAFRRERDTLFE
-63 VLGNA
+63 VIGNA
-68 EAFLVET
+68 EAFLAET
-75 QPAPL
+75 QPAPV
-80 SAPSPIHTLK
+80 SAPSPIHILK

-97 LATLMRV
+97 LAALMRL
-104 GLGWVMG
+104 GIGWVMG

-142 YYQNGGTTMVTLIG
+142 YYQNGGTTMVTLISD
-156 NVGLTVGFIMLLA
+156 VGLAVAFIMLLA
-169 SLYLLLRRPAGT
+169 TLYLLLRRPAGT
-181 LAVIGGLLLL
+181 LVVLGGLLLM
-191 LGHVQPADAIEIRS
+191 LGHARPAEAIEIRS
-205 DENISVNAGEIVD
+205 GESVSVDIGEIID
-218 DTFVA
+218 DTLIA
-223 FGRTVRI
+223 SGRVVRI

-239 AFAQSIE
+239 VFAQSIE
-246 INGAVLGDI
+246 IAGSVHGDI
-255 IAFGRIIEVDGRAG
+255 FSFGRTIEVDGRAG

-274 FGQVIRIGDSIG
+274 FGQVIRIGDAIG
-286 QSVYGFGQSIRSSR
+286 QSVYGFAQSLRSSP

-309 AFGENISVGS
+309 AFGENIYVGG
-319 SVGRNVTVFGST
+319 SVGRNVTVFGNT
-331 LTLSGEVK
+331 LTISGEVE

-350 VQSSASIGGNL
+350 VQSSAAIGGNL
-361 DVKLPDEENLAV
+361 DVGLPDEASLDIDSN
-373 HSAATVAGETIVD
+373 ATVAGETIVEVPEPGED
-386 FPRPDQE
+386 AD
-393 EEEEDGMPSVWNIA
+393 EDGILSVWTIA

-444 AGLGFVLVT
+444 AGFGFVLVT

-470 AGLVIAAAWAL
+470 AGLVIAAVWAL

-501 KQRDVRS
+501 KQQDVRS

-544 MGQALYHNAGNR
+544 MGQALYRSAGNR

>member
-1 MPDMTNESLHQDA
+1 MMTNESLHQNA
-14 CPSEIVCSTYA
+14 CPPEIVCSTYA
-25 DGELAGTEAR
+25 DGELAGAEAR
-35 AFTAHLENCPRCQDL
+35 AFTAHMDNCSRCQGL
-50 VHAFQTERAALFE
+50 VHAFQRERAALFE
-63 VLGNA
+63 VIGNA
-68 EAFLVET
+68 EAFLGET
-75 QPAPL
+75 QPAPV
-80 SAPSPIHTLK
+80 SAPAPIHILK
-90 LLGLVIG
+90 LMGLVIG
-97 LATLMRV
+97 LAALMRV
-104 GLGWVMG
+104 GIGWVMG

-123 LNVSGQL
+123 LNLSGQV
-130 SMLFSTGAYFIE
+130 SMLFSTGTYFIE
-142 YYQNGGTTMVTLIG
+142 YYQNGGTTMVTLIS

-169 SLYLLLRRPAGT
+169 TLYLLLRRPAAM
-181 LAVIGGLLLL
+181 LVVLGGLLLL
-191 LGHVQPADAIEIRS
+191 LGHVRPAEAIEIRS
-205 DENISVNAGEIVD
+205 RGDISVDAGEIVD

-246 INGAVLGDI
+246 ISGSVLGDI
-255 IAFGRIIEVDGRAG
+255 YIFGRTIEVEGSVG
-269 GGFAG
+269 GGYVG

-286 QSVYGFGQSIRSSR
+286 QSVYGLAQSIRSSR
-300 DATIEGDLF
+300 DATIAGDLF
-309 AFGENISVGS
+309 AFGEDISVGG
-319 SVGRNVTVFGST
+319 SVGRNATVFSNT
-331 LTLSGEVK
+331 LTISGEVK
-339 RDVTFG
+339 RDVTFRG
-345 GRLAT
+345 QVAT
-350 VQSSASIGGNL
+350 VQSSATIGGNL
-361 DVKLPDEENLAV
+361 DVGLPDADNLEVA
-373 HSAATVAGETIVD
+373 STATIAGETIVEV
-386 FPRPDQE
+386 PEPGRE
-393 EEEEDGMPSVWNIA
+393 EEEEDGILSLWTIA

-416 FLSGLLLLWAL
+416 FLSGLLLLWSL

-470 AGLVIAAAWAL
+470 AGLVVGAVWAL

-501 KQRDVRS
+501 TQQGVRS
-508 MLLPLLA
+508 LLLPLLA

-544 MGQALYHNAGNR
+544 MGQALYRNAGNR
-556 AAAA
+556 AASA

>member
-25 DGELAGTEAR
+25 DGELAGTEDR

-50 VHAFQTERAALFE
+50 VHAFRRERDALFE
-63 VLGNA
+63 VMGNA

-75 QPAPL
+75 QPAPV

-97 LATLMRV
+97 LAALMRV

-181 LAVIGGLLLL
+181 LAVLGGLLLL
-191 LGHVQPADAIEIRS
+191 LGYVQPAEAIEIRS

-239 AFAQSIE
+239 VFAQSIE

-255 IAFGRIIEVDGRAG
+255 YAFGRTIEADGRVG
-269 GGFAG
+269 GGFGG

-309 AFGENISVGS
+309 AFGENISVGGS
-319 SVGRNVTVFGST
+319 IGRNVTVFGST
-331 LTLSGEVK
+331 LTISGEVK

-345 GRLAT
+345 GQLAT

-361 DVKLPDEENLAV
+361 DVGLPDEENLSV
-373 HSAATVAGETIVD
+373 HSAATIAGETIVD

-393 EEEEDGMPSVWNIA
+393 EEEEDGMLSVWNIA

-470 AGLVIAAAWAL
+470 AGLVIAAVWAL

-515 GLVLVLIA
+515 GLVLVLVA

-544 MGQALYHNAGNR
+544 MGQALYRNAGNR

>member
-1 MPDMTNESLHQDA
+1 MPTMTDETKHQDA
-14 CPSEIVCSTYA
+14 CPPEIVCSTYA
-25 DGELAGTEAR
+25 DGELAGPEAR
-35 AFTAHLENCPRCQDL
+35 AFTAHLENCPRCQGL
-50 VHAFQTERAALFE
+50 VNVFRRERAALFE
-63 VLGNA
+63 VMGDA
-68 EAFLVET
+68 VAFLGET
-75 QPAPL
+75 RPAPVP
-80 SAPSPIHTLK
+80 APSPIHTMK

-97 LATLMRV
+97 LAALMRV
-104 GLGWVMG
+104 GIGWVMG

-142 YYQNGGTTMVTLIG
+142 YYQNGGTTMVTLISEL
-156 NVGLTVGFIMLLA
+156 GLAVGFIMMLA
-169 SLYLLLRRPAGT
+169 ALYLLLRRPAGT
-181 LAVIGGLLLL
+181 LVVLGGMLLM
-191 LGHVQPADAIEIRS
+191 LGYVRPAEAIEIRS
-205 DENISVNAGEIVD
+205 SEDISVDAGEIVD

-255 IAFGRIIEVDGRAG
+255 YSFGRTIEVDGRVG

-274 FGQVIRIGDSIG
+274 FGQVIRIGDSIS
-286 QSVYGFGQSIRSSR
+286 QSVYGFAQSIRSSP
-300 DATIEGDLF
+300 DAAIEGDLF
-309 AFGENISVGS
+309 AFGENINVGGT
-319 SVGRNVTVFGST
+319 VGRNVTVFGSI
-331 LTLSGEVK
+331 LTISGDVK
-339 RDVTFG
+339 RDVTFN

-350 VQSSASIGGNL
+350 VQSSASIDGNL
-361 DVKLPDEENLAV
+361 DVGLPDEESLV
-373 HSAATVAGETIVD
+373 VDSAAIVGGEIIMEV
-386 FPRPDQE
+386 PEPDQDE
-393 EEEEDGMPSVWNIA
+393 GEDGILSLWNIA

-427 PALRRVPLDN
+427 PVLRRVPLDN
-437 LNGILTS
+437 LTGILTS

-458 AVVLAVTLIGLP
+458 AVVLAVTFIGLP
-470 AGLVIAAAWAL
+470 AGLVIAAVWAL

-501 KQRDVRS
+501 KQEGVRAL
-508 MLLPLLA
+508 LLPLLA

-544 MGQALYHNAGNR
+544 MGQALYQNAGNR

>member
-1 MPDMTNESLHQDA
+1 MPTMTNESVHQDA
-14 CPSEIVCSTYA
+14 CPSEIVCSTFA
-25 DGELAGTEAR
+25 DGELPEPEAR
-35 AFTAHLENCPRCQDL
+35 AFTAHLVNCPRCRGL
-50 VHAFQTERAALFE
+50 VHAFQRERAALFE
-63 VLGNA
+63 VMGNA
-68 EAFLVET
+68 EAFLLET
-75 QPAPL
+75 QPAPV

-97 LATLMRV
+97 LAALMRV
-104 GLGWVMG
+104 GIGWVMG

-169 SLYLLLRRPAGT
+169 SLYLLLRRPASA
-181 LAVIGGLLLL
+181 LAVLGGLLLL
-191 LGHVQPADAIEIRS
+191 LGYAQPAEAIEIRS

-239 AFAQSIE
+239 VFAQSIE

-255 IAFGRIIEVDGRAG
+255 YAFGRTIEADGRVG
-269 GGFAG
+269 GGFGG

-286 QSVYGFGQSIRSSR
+286 QSVYGFGQSIRSSH

-309 AFGENISVGS
+309 AFGENINVGGS
-319 SVGRNVTVFGST
+319 IGRNVTVFGST
-331 LTLSGEVK
+331 LTISGAVM

-361 DVKLPDEENLAV
+361 DVRLPDEGNLAV
-373 HSAATVAGETIVD
+373 HSAATVAGETIMD
-386 FPRPDQE
+386 FPQPDQE
-393 EEEEDGMPSVWNIA
+393 EEEEDGMLSVWNIA

-416 FLSGLLLLWAL
+416 FLSGLLLLWAI
-427 PALRRVPLDN
+427 PALRRVPLDS
-437 LNGILTS
+437 LTGILTS

-470 AGLVIAAAWAL
+470 AGLVIAATWAL

-544 MGQALYHNAGNR
+544 MGQALYQNAGNR
-556 AAAA
+556 AVAA